1 MSASNNSEGGTL
13 ERKLRILLVLD
24 SYPPDLNGGA
34 YFTHRLALALDK
46 AGHEVLSFGPSLNLR
61 SGMDRY
67 EGVSV
72 HRFSSLGTPLY
83 RDFRMI
89 NPIGLRQRVSE
100 ALSDFAPDV
109 IHIQGKFLL
118 GGTVFR
124 EASSRGI
131 PMIATNHLMPGNFA
145 HHFRIPRSLN
155 EVYESW
161 VWGRVF
167 EMLNHVPIVTCPTE
181 SGIQAMRRAGFEGAV
196 EAVSCGIDHGRF
208 FPGEPAS
215 GFRERF
221 GVPEGPVLIS
231 TGRLDK
237 EKNLDLVLRA
247 VRSALDRV
255 EFTFLV
261 TGDGAERQTLGSLAE
276 ELGIAKHVRFVGVL
290 TDGELPEAY
299 RVADAYVNASELELQ
314 SICGLEAIS
323 SGLPVVLAD
332 ALALPELVCR
342 ENPNGFLFPP
352 GDEAALASLLVK
364 VLQDPALREELGANS
379 LTLAKRH
386 FIENVCDRYIELY
399 REAIESG
406 AP

>member
-1 MSASNNSEGGTL
+1 
-13 ERKLRILLVLD
+13 
-24 SYPPDLNGGA
+24 
-34 YFTHRLALALDK
+34 
-46 AGHEVLSFGPSLNLR
+46 
-61 SGMDRY
+61 
-67 EGVSV
+67 
-72 HRFSSLGTPLY
+72 
-83 RDFRMI
+83 
-89 NPIGLRQRVSE
+89 
-100 ALSDFAPDV
+100 
-109 IHIQGKFLL
+109 
-118 GGTVFR
+118 
-124 EASSRGI
+124 
-131 PMIATNHLMPGNFA
+131 MIATNHLMPGNFA